1 MRFGRNALV
10 GRCFAPAGSPE
21 RPALRADTHPPMGPS
36 NRRMIARTR
45 LGSSRSPPL
54 ACHPPPV
61 LGLTLTRGMATSIR
75 VMRTSVGVSVVAAN
89 DRDALPTAVSQ
100 GVVRD
105 GQAHYSEAARRRS
118 DRRIAGQ

>member
-1 MRFGRNALV
+1 
-10 GRCFAPAGSPE
+10 
-21 RPALRADTHPPMGPS
+21 MGPS

-118 DRRIAGQ
+118 DRRIAGQARGRPRTSRHRSAQVHAGHGRLSNGW